1 MIEMVIRKKDRTETI
16 EQVKLPKWLD
26 DLITKKWFLYL
37 FAAVMVVLVVGSTLP
52 ANTRAELINSVFAKG
67 PTEGPGPP
75 SGDAG
80 KIPPIVTGT
89 ATPTPTGQ
97 EKINTAG
104 IAVSLAGV
112 DFDQAEEWKLNT
124 LYISPERP
132 GYGTLLVRMKDVEHL
147 QPFRIANAEYSNF
160 RFEKHEKDVRGFI
173 ARFEADAV
181 TPKGNVGA
189 RLWVQVFDKL
199 PQKNKDGVIVNG
211 AITLFTSGMDFENLP
226 PSNSVLRIKVTQ

>member
-1 MIEMVIRKKDRTETI
+1 MVIRKKDRTETI

-104 IAVSLAGV
+104 IAVSIVAS
-112 DFDQAEEWKLNT
+112 DYYRAEEWKLNT
-124 LYISPERP
+124 LYIDPKNPAR
-132 GYGTLLVRMKDVEHL
+132 GVLLVRLQDIEYL
-147 QPFRIANAEYSNF
+147 QPIRIANKEYSNF
-160 RFEKHEKDVRGFI
+160 KLEKHEKDIQGFI
-173 ARFEADAV
+173 ADLKADLV
-181 TPKGNVGA
+181 TPKERMRVTVYLQA
-189 RLWVQVFDKL
+189 FDKL
-199 PQKNKDGVIVNG
+199 PQKDRAGATVNRVRVFFSG
-211 AITLFTSGMDFENLP
+211 TSSFEKLP
-226 PSNSVLRIKVTQ
+226 PSSSVLRIEI